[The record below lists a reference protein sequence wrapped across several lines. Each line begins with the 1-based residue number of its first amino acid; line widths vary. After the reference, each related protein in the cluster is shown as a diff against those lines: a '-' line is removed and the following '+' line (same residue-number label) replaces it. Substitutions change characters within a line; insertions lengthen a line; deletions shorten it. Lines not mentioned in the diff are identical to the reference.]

1 MPQLGTTNLDND
13 VHYNDDDVD
22 DDDQVDAGV
31 ANYVYDCVYELQFNK
46 FSLAQWAVL
55 SPPFAAGRCLIRN
68 LFKELYTCVRVC
80 EIKSNEIANK
90 QVL

>member
-1 MPQLGTTNLDND
+1 MHFFLGTTNGDND
-13 VHYNDDDVD
+13 VQDNDVDDDD

-55 SPPFAAGRCLIRN
+55 SPPFVAGRCLIRN
-68 LFKELYTCVRVC
+68 LFKEGYTCVRVC
-80 EIKSNEIANK
+80 
-90 QVL
+90 VLL

>member
-13 VHYNDDDVD
+13 VHYNDDDD

-31 ANYVYDCVYELQFNK
+31 ANYVYDYVYELQFNK

-68 LFKELYTCVRVC
+68 LFKEVYTSVR